1 MSDLTQYVPKQ
12 KHFESAYHK
21 ALLKL
26 LPKGILWPKNQ
37 DKIKPV
43 PTITDTTDSEE
54 IFLDSVDSDDVY
66 IDSVVSS
73 SDSSGFSFFDCLFGA
88 LALELSRLEGRAFNL
103 FKESIPGLSEEM
115 LEDWETMLDLPE
127 YGISTGDLTVEQRK
141 QIAQA
146 KFYSDYNLGLSKQFY
161 IDYAATLGFT
171 ITIDDTGD
179 LSKPFLVACTG
190 ADLYDIGSR
199 VGDRL
204 NDSAQVANV
213 VITITAGPDDDSVLK
228 KIFEIIKPAHVIITW
243 VRVKLFV
250 QPFTDEGSP

>member
-1 MSDLTQYVPKQ
+1 MSTNLLQYVPAQ

-37 DKIKPV
+37 DKTKSV
-43 PTITDTTDSEE
+43 PEIIDSVDADE
-54 IFLDSVDSDDVY
+54 IFLDSVDSSNIYVDNAPA
-66 IDSVVSS
+66 SS
-73 SDSSGFSFFDCLFGA
+73 EASGFSFFDCLFGA
-88 LALELSRLEGRAFNL
+88 LALELSRLESRAFNL
-103 FKESIPGLSEEM
+103 FKEAIPGLSEEM
-115 LEDWETMLDLPE
+115 LEDWESMLDLPE
-127 YGISTGDLTVEQRK
+127 YGISIGDLTVEQRK

-179 LSKPFLVACTG
+179 LSKPFLVACVG
-190 ADLYDIGSR
+190 VDVYDIGSR

-204 NDSAQVANV
+204 NDSVQVANV
-213 VITITAGPDDDSVLK
+213 VIPITAGPDDDSVLK

-243 VRVKLFV
+243 VRE
-250 QPFTDEGSP
+250 D